1 MYSYSPAAFG
11 RDEAISVKYLISNS
25 PLLASPLGA
34 GLSGIDYY
42 YYLVLLDLVVLS
54 YSTWL
59 RPQTEELTQRN
70 YVLLLGQEASIFIYA
85 SRGRQ
90 EKLLN

>member
-42 YYLVLLDLVVLS
+42 YLVLLDLVVLS
-54 YSTWL
+54 YS
-59 RPQTEELTQRN
+59 R
-70 YVLLLGQEASIFIYA
+70 LLGY
-85 SRGRQ
+85 GLRQ
-90 EKLLN
+90 RS